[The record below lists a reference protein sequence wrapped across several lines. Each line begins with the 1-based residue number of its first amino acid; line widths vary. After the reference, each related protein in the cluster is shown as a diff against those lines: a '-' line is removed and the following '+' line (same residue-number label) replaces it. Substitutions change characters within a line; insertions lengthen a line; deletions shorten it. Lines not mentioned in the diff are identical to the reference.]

1 MKSRF
6 LTVAGLA
13 LAAAA
18 ICGPLAAQSFPSA
31 HWKSKVQMEGG
42 PQGDMTTDSEIW
54 MKDKSMRM
62 KTLAMGMNVNI
73 IKSGD
78 FMYQWQEGQTTGMKL
93 PANMRRGGGSDYV
106 NKIDEVRAKGKK
118 IGTETVDGHKC
129 DVYEYETTRERMGK
143 VKETFWLASDL
154 KSFPIKYVMESGS
167 MKMTSVNSAIEIPA
181 SVSEAMLTP
190 PKDVEFQDMS
200 EMMKGMMPPK
210 SQ

>member
-1 MKSRF
+1 
-6 LTVAGLA
+6 
-13 LAAAA
+13 
-18 ICGPLAAQSFPSA
+18 
-31 HWKSKVQMEGG
+31 
-42 PQGDMTTDSEIW
+42 MTTDSEIW

-78 FMYQWQEGQTTGMKL
+78 FMYQWQEGQTTGMKM

-129 DVYEYETTRERMGK
+129 DIYEYETTRERMGK
-143 VKETFWLASDL
+143 VKETYWLAEDL

>member
-1 MKSRF
+1 
-6 LTVAGLA
+6 
-13 LAAAA
+13 
-18 ICGPLAAQSFPSA
+18 
-31 HWKSKVQMEGG
+31 
-42 PQGDMTTDSEIW
+42 
-54 MKDKSMRM
+54 M

-143 VKETFWLASDL
+143 VKETYWLAENL

-210 SQ
+210 NQ